1 MKRKR
6 VRCPRCGLKYE
17 ARALR
22 CPDCSAPRPV
32 ALGAGLSRGDR
43 IVGVVLI
50 VIGAVLVI
58 PAFWLMYWALRFGGL
73 RLKMGSFMIVVIP
86 IGAIFNGLL
95 LVNGVHPRAFYSWW
109 ENLSDLTQYLIWAAL
124 AVIVAVVV
132 IAFMFG
138 GVGQPD
144 PQDFEPDME

>member
-6 VRCPRCGLKYE
+6 VKCPRCGLKYG
-17 ARALR
+17 ARLLR

-32 ALGAGLSRGDR
+32 ALGAGLSGADR

-50 VIGAVLVI
+50 VVGAVLVI
-58 PAFWLMYWALRFGGL
+58 PAFWFLYWALRFGGM
-73 RLKMGSFMIVVIP
+73 RAKTASFMIGVIP
-86 IGAIFNGLL
+86 IGAIFNGIL

-109 ENLSDLTQYLIWAAL
+109 ENLPDLTRYLIWGTL
-124 AVIVAVVV
+124 AVLAAVIV

-138 GVGQPD
+138 GGQAD
-144 PQDFEPDME
+144 PQDFEPDVD